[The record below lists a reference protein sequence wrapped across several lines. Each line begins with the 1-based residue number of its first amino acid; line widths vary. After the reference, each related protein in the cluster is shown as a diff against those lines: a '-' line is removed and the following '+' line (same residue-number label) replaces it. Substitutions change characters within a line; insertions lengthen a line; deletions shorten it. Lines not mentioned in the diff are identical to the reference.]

1 MDSPWMAFHVAV
13 VGALCG
19 LLAIFFNRVVV
30 ALGIYF
36 AEEAKRL
43 GRSPK
48 LFLRR
53 FAYSIVIGCCCGAF
67 AIVLPK
73 SQPCPDSSVQ
83 HAFYGTSGCIL
94 EEWLQQVVQG
104 SRYVPKANVPRE
116 FQDDNVALVMSY
128 EPRDGVF
135 GAQYNPDNCSEA
147 IKWQKDCKVPG
158 IEAAI
163 NKSIFNSTFKA
174 TDFCCH
180 FQDLDSL
187 KHGDFFNVSAG
198 REPKKPMNMGEDWP
212 RGPCTGLTWDDK
224 DKKAVD
230 HYSPGA
236 ALTLVPP
243 TAVVRNLLV
252 RGAPFVLPMSTVATF
267 LLGYFMLAACC
278 STAWIPGGLLVPM
291 MCIGAAAGRLYGMLW
306 HSMLGAAPPFQTMPW
321 VPELQPLLQALYPQ
335 PSPRFHMEPGILA
348 FAGCAAFLSGSGSL
362 VMFVLVL
369 LLEVTLEPFL
379 IPVILISILSAR
391 SVTSLMKAHGLYH
404 ELMNVQSLPFLSE
417 TPHWR
422 QSHYVVEDL
431 LRQDA
436 KTQREMWSRNE
447 AHSPRGGGDLEAPP
461 GTQTQFEREFPQL
474 ISLSRKATEAD
485 IVDALEKRLPGEERT
500 EVNGFPVV
508 EPASNNHPGG
518 QLCGLVTRDALLGL
532 LVRSGGAVD
541 ATASTSLA
549 REQRSERSFSREPLA
564 MPLVG
569 LEDVMDSAPF
579 VVQGS
584 TPVVHAHMLFAR
596 CGLRHVVVVDSGHR
610 PIGVLTRKSLMPWR
624 TPWLDEDNLHH
635 DTFLEQRAAH
645 SPTASRGNSPP
656 NTPPISRQGSYR
668 LPGSER
674 SSSFRNLT
682 ERKRS
687 ADGLPGEGLLSPLAE
702 SLRLTTMTA
711 EEPGEE
717 SHDGHGDALVLEG
730 ADETQPSEAAAS
742 ASQ

>member
-1 MDSPWMAFHVAV
+1 
-13 VGALCG
+13 
-19 LLAIFFNRVVV
+19 
-30 ALGIYF
+30 
-36 AEEAKRL
+36 
-43 GRSPK
+43 
-48 LFLRR
+48 
-53 FAYSIVIGCCCGAF
+53 
-67 AIVLPK
+67 
-73 SQPCPDSSVQ
+73 
-83 HAFYGTSGCIL
+83 
-94 EEWLQQVVQG
+94 
-104 SRYVPKANVPRE
+104 
-116 FQDDNVALVMSY
+116 
-128 EPRDGVF
+128 
-135 GAQYNPDNCSEA
+135 
-147 IKWQKDCKVPG
+147 
-158 IEAAI
+158 
-163 NKSIFNSTFKA
+163 
-174 TDFCCH
+174 
-180 FQDLDSL
+180 
-187 KHGDFFNVSAG
+187 
-198 REPKKPMNMGEDWP
+198 
-212 RGPCTGLTWDDK
+212 
-224 DKKAVD
+224 
-230 HYSPGA
+230 
-236 ALTLVPP
+236 
-243 TAVVRNLLV
+243 
-252 RGAPFVLPMSTVATF
+252 
-267 LLGYFMLAACC
+267 
-278 STAWIPGGLLVPM
+278 

-321 VPELQPLLQALYPQ
+321 VPELQPLLQALYPR
-335 PSPRFHMEPGILA
+335 PSPRYPMEPGILA

-379 IPVILISILSAR
+379 IPVILISILAAR

-436 KTQREMWSRNE
+436 KTQREMWRNE
-447 AHSPRGGGDLEAPP
+447 MSHSPRSADLEAQ
-461 GTQTQFEREFPQL
+461 GAQANQFEREFPQL

-485 IVDALEKRLPGEERT
+485 IVDALEKRLPGEDRT

-532 LVRSGGAVD
+532 LVRSSGAVD
-541 ATASTSLA
+541 GTASTGLA
-549 REQRSERSFSREPLA
+549 RERSERSFSREPLA

-656 NTPPISRQGSYR
+656 TTPPISRQGSYR
-668 LPGSER
+668 LPGER
-674 SSSFRNLT
+674 SSSFRNLA

-687 ADGLPGEGLLSPLAE
+687 TDGLPGEGLLSPLAE
-702 SLRLTTMTA
+702 SLRLTTMTN
-711 EEPGEE
+711 PEE
-717 SHDGHGDALVLEG
+717 SHDGHDGDAHMVLEG
-730 ADETQPSEAAAS
+730 ADETQPASETGAS